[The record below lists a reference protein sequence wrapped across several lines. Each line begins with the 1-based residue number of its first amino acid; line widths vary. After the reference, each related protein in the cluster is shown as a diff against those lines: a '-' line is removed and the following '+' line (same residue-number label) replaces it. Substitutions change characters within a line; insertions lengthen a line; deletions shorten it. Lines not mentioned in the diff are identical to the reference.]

1 MSRQINRI
9 GIFILLA
16 IGCLATFIVIGN
28 PRDYSALLQPTQQAL
43 ASSKL
48 SDDFLERKTLA
59 QKVDFGRHFQ
69 EFGVE
74 GSILI
79 YDQNNEQEYQHN
91 APRNL
96 TAFPPA
102 STFKIFNSLVA
113 LETEVI
119 RDEIAVLTWDGI
131 DRGISGWNRDTN
143 LRQAYKDSAVWF
155 YQVLARKIG
164 YERMNKFINQIVY
177 GNRQIGTKEAIDKF
191 WLEGP
196 LQITPKQQIEFLRRL
211 HQGDLPFSKR
221 TIDLVKDI
229 MVFDQTPDYVLRA
242 KTGWARVTPEVGWFV
257 GYLEQNKNVYFF
269 ATNIYIRKPND
280 LAARIEITRRSL
292 KELGL
297 LT

>member
-1 MSRQINRI
+1 MPRQVTRL
-9 GIFILLA
+9 GILTLLA
-16 IGCLATFIVIGN
+16 IGTL
-28 PRDYSALLQPTQQAL
+28 RDYPALLQPTQQAL

-48 SDDFLERKTLA
+48 SDNFSERKLST
-59 QKVDFGRHFQ
+59 QKVDFGHHFQ
-69 EFGVE
+69 EFEVE

-79 YDQNNEQEYQHN
+79 YDQNKDQFYQHN

-96 TAFPPA
+96 IAFPPA

-113 LETEVI
+113 LETGVI
-119 RDEIAVLTWDGI
+119 RNETTVLTWDGI
-131 DRGISGWNRDTN
+131 DRGISEWNRDTN

-164 YERMNKFINQIVY
+164 YERMHNFINQLDY
-177 GNRQIGTKEAIDKF
+177 GNREIGTKEVIDKF
-191 WLEGP
+191 WLQGP
-196 LQITPKQQIEFLRRL
+196 LKITSKQQIKFLRRL
-211 HQGDLPFSKR
+211 HQRDLPFSRR

-229 MVFDQTPDYVLRA
+229 MVFEQTPDYVLRA
-242 KTGWARVTPEVGWFV
+242 KTGWAQVTPQVGWFV

-269 ATNIYIRKPND
+269 ATNIYIRKPDD

-297 LT
+297 F